1 MENNLMDDTDFDFL
15 CDGLPADEA
24 KRLRKLF
31 KEWCDGDENSFP
43 VQLALLTRAQW
54 RAAAKVPVQMKQSL
68 EQLDQKLAEYRQQTG
83 TLLKNF
89 NAAVN
94 TKTEELKDILAEQ
107 RDEANVVL
115 ADLRVHTANAKDA
128 TEQLQE
134 ELDKGQ
140 REMKRILEY
149 TEKERKRLE
158 TAVREYDEQRS
169 QWSVIWF
176 LLLLVAVLIVGYLLG
191 KYWH

>member
-1 MENNLMDDTDFDFL
+1 MDDTDFDFL

-54 RAAAKVPVQMKQSL
+54 RAAAQVPVQMKQSL
-68 EQLDQKLAEYRQQTG
+68 EQLDKKLAEYRQQTG

-94 TKTEELKDILAEQ
+94 TKTKELEDILGDQ
-107 RDEANVVL
+107 RDEANVAL
-115 ADLRVHTANAKDA
+115 KDLRVYTANAKDA

>member
-1 MENNLMDDTDFDFL
+1 MIMERDDFDFL
-15 CDGLPADEA
+15 CKGLSADEVRQLNKA
-24 KRLRKLF
+24 LKD
-31 KEWCDGDENSFP
+31 WCSGDENSFP

-54 RAAAKVPVQMKQSL
+54 RAAAQVPVQMKQSL

-83 TLLKNF
+83 TLLKSF

-94 TKTEELKDILAEQ
+94 TKTKELEDILGDQ
-107 RDEANVVL
+107 RDEANVAL
-115 ADLRVHTANAKDA
+115 KDLRVHTANAKDA

-149 TEKERKRLE
+149 TEKERERLE
-158 TAVREYDEQRS
+158 TTVRKYDEQQS
-169 QWSVIWF
+169 YWTVLWFFLFVI
-176 LLLLVAVLIVGYLLG
+176 AVGVVGYLIG
-191 KYWH
+191 RNWH

>member
-1 MENNLMDDTDFDFL
+1 MDDTDFDFL

-31 KEWCDGDENSFP
+31 KEWCNGDENSFP

-54 RAAAKVPVQMKQSL
+54 RAAAQMPVQMKQSL
-68 EQLDQKLAEYRQQTG
+68 ELLDQKLAEYRQQTG

-94 TKTEELKDILAEQ
+94 TKTKELEDIIADHRVDADIILS
-107 RDEANVVL
+107 
-115 ADLRVHTANAKDA
+115 DLRVHTANAKDA
-128 TEQLQE
+128 AKQLQE
-134 ELDKGQ
+134 QMDKGQ

-149 TEKERKRLE
+149 TESERKRLE
-158 TAVREYDEQRS
+158 TAVRKYDEQQS
-169 QWSVIWF
+169 NWTVLWFFLFVI
-176 LLLLVAVLIVGYLLG
+176 AVGIVGYLIG
-191 KYWH
+191 RNWH